1 MGRLLQK
8 YKELNDTFNDI
19 GKKLHKN
26 KSLKM
31 TKQFNMDIVKILV
44 DAIIASGK
52 KFNDVPKESI
62 YLYLEKAN
70 INRTKWQGIYDTLAT
85 NFKESVP
92 IVKKI
97 EKNESHTHSKTEL
110 KQRQPRKSIFSEI
123 KKITT

>member
-1 MGRLLQK
+1 MAQMLKR
-8 YKELNDTFNDI
+8 YRELNETLNDI
-19 GKKLHKN
+19 HKN

-31 TKQFNMDIVKILV
+31 QKNNNMDIVKILV

-52 KFNDVPKESI
+52 KFSDVPKESI

-70 INRTKWQGIYDTLAT
+70 INRSKWQSIYDILAT